1 MYMLKLF
8 KRWTP
13 VAVVIVTIINLIVSF
28 EVDNTAALNANI
40 IALVGWI
47 TIVFDE
53 FFEKKGDTDVSNS

>member
-1 MYMLKLF
+1 MLKLF

>member
-1 MYMLKLF
+1 MLKLF

-40 IALVGWI
+40 VALVGWLA
-47 TIVFDE
+47 IVFDE
-53 FFEKKGDTDVSNS
+53 FFDKKGDTDVSNS

>member
-1 MYMLKLF
+1 MLKLF

-13 VAVVIVTIINLIVSF
+13 AVVIVTIINLIVSF